1 MQRFYGYAATRR
13 DRELWDKLVIAKMI
27 NKLPIK
33 WSGTELGFHK
43 FDQFL
48 HRLSSLGP
56 SLKASRL
63 KVLI

>member
-33 WSGTELGFHK
+33 WSGTELGFNN
-43 FDQFL
+43 FDHL
-48 HRLSSLGP
+48 TRLSNLGP
-56 SLKASRL
+56 SSKASRL